1 MTTPRSNPE
10 TPKPQRT
17 NTRRRLSLTTSPSSP
32 ACKPRRHNNE
42 KDKSKWSIPTLTKPT
57 VIIGSS
63 NISNIPF
70 LHPDTQAESYPGARI
85 QHINTLLSKITPTTI
100 PKNVLF
106 HVGLNNKQESGE
118 SIHRRMLELLKL
130 AKSKFPSATLYATQ
144 IPSSKELQLA
154 EPHLVNNLQKFNS
167 LLYHKPS
174 TNAHTIPRFNGVVN
188 VISDNIHWMSPT
200 AKNLLNFLF
209 STIFDMGGLIQN

>member
-1 MTTPRSNPE
+1 MVCKTYAKEPLSISKKPHTDRRTLPLPTFTATPSTPTTTPRSNPE

-85 QHINTLLSKITPTTI
+85 QHINTLLSKISPTTI
-100 PKNVLF
+100 PKKVLF

-144 IPSSKELQLA
+144 IPYSKELQLA
-154 EPHLVNNLQKFNS
+154 EPHLVNNLQS
-167 LLYHKPS
+167 
-174 TNAHTIPRFNGVVN
+174 I
-188 VISDNIHWMSPT
+188 IS
-200 AKNLLNFLF
+200 
-209 STIFDMGGLIQN
+209 